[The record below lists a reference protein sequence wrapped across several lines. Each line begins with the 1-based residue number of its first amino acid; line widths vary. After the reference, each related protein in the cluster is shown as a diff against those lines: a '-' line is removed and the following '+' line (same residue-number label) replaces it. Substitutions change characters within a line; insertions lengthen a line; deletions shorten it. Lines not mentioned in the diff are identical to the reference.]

1 MACGPQVWLKKK
13 ERKNKLYKENVKNDT
28 GMNLYCIRYD
38 FSAALISAL
47 ALLKYAN
54 VRLTVVV

>member
-1 MACGPQVWLKKK
+1 
-13 ERKNKLYKENVKNDT
+13 
-28 GMNLYCIRYD
+28 MNLNLND

-54 VRLTVVV
+54 VRLTVVA